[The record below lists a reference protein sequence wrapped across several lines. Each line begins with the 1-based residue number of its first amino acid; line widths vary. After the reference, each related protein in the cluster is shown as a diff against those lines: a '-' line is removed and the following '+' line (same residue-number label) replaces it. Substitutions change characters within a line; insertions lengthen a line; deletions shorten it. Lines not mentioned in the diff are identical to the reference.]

1 MLYYIAYLLDDLKY
15 VVLLILVTSVDSP
28 GVSKVLEQAIALFD
42 YQSQQS
48 DELGFLK
55 GNLINVLSKEHADWW
70 MGELNGQTGIFPAN
84 FVGPLS

>member
-1 MLYYIAYLLDDLKY
+1 MF
-15 VVLLILVTSVDSP
+15 VGTSADT
-28 GVSKVLEQAIALFD
+28 VSTGKVLEQAIAVFD

-48 DELGFLK
+48 DELGFVK
-55 GNLINVLSKEHADWW
+55 GNVINVLSKEHSDWW